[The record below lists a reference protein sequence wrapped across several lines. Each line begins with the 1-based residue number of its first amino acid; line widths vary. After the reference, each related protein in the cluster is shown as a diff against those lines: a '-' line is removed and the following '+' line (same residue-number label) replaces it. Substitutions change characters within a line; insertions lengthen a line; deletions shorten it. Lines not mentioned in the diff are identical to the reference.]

1 MTAVPTAAELA
12 AQLDDLGWTLTMRCE
27 RHVWHVWLTTAS
39 GAAVEVQDL
48 DWLTAITQALA
59 AAHRQLAQHGYAH
72 G

>member
-1 MTAVPTAAELA
+1 
-12 AQLDDLGWTLTMRCE
+12 
-27 RHVWHVWLTTAS
+27 
-39 GAAVEVQDL
+39 VQDL